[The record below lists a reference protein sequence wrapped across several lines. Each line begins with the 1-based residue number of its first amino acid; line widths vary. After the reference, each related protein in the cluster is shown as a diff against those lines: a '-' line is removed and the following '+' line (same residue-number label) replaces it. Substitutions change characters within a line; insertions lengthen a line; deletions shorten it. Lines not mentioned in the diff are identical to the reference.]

1 MSGRR
6 LALLGIGLVL
16 VASACNSDAAETTT
30 SGSGERGRT
39 AVIVDYSP
47 TVSDVGG
54 LMYLL
59 AHPDVDVLAVTVPVT
74 GEAGCDLGIE
84 VTLGILAM
92 HDRADIPVACDP
104 RKPASARS
112 WPAEFLAGNE
122 ELASGLPASTATA
135 SGSTAGDLI
144 AETAEAAGTP
154 VTIYAV
160 APLTNLARA
169 LGDHPD
175 LAGEIEEIVIM
186 GGAVDVPGNVPD
198 TAAEWNL
205 WIDASAAS
213 AVFESEVPI
222 TLVPLDAT
230 NQVPVPI
237 WYEQA
242 LAEVHQSDAIVY
254 LSRMVETFPAVT
266 SGFFYLWDELAAS
279 VAGDEETVTTENMN
293 VAVDEFGATVE
304 DASARPLT
312 VATAVG
318 DPTGFTTHLLSVLA
332 GRPVETPGPTSEGDG
347 SPPDTVVSTTPAD
360 AVLAFWLSHALQGD
374 PSAASSVV
382 APGAAWIEGFG
393 ASPEEWIDGSDPFD
407 AVDIA
412 VSCGADGQVAEC
424 NATWTDAWI
433 APIPDLELGRLRI
446 EADVTEGTIVAFRT
460 LEFSNDVVS
469 AFGDHLAWLEA
480 EQPEAFARDCA
491 PEPTAQPCSAL
502 LVATVADWVA
512 AR

>member
-1 MSGRR
+1 MSSRR
-6 LALLGIGLVL
+6 FALLGIGLVL
-16 VASACNSDAAETTT
+16 VASACNSSAPETAT
-30 SGSGERGRT
+30 SGGGERDRT

-59 AHPDVDVLAVTVPVT
+59 AHPEVDVLAVTVPVT

-92 HDRADIPVACDP
+92 HDRDDIPVACDP
-104 RKPASARS
+104 RMPASARS
-112 WPAEFLAGNE
+112 WPPEFLTGNE
-122 ELASGLPASTATA
+122 GLTSGLPASTATA
-135 SGSTAGDLI
+135 SESTAGDLI
-144 AETAEAAGTP
+144 AETAAAADAP

-169 LGDHPD
+169 LGEHPD
-175 LAGEIEEIVIM
+175 LAGHVEEVVIM
-186 GGAVDVPGNVPD
+186 GGAVGVPGNVPE
-198 TAAEWNL
+198 TGAEWNI

-213 AVFESEVPI
+213 AVFESEVPV

-230 NQVPVPI
+230 NHVPVPI

-242 LAEVHQSDAIVY
+242 LAEAPQSDAIVY
-254 LSRMVETFPAVT
+254 LSRMVKTFPAVT
-266 SGFFYLWDELAAS
+266 SGFYLWDELAAS
-279 VAGDEETVTTENMN
+279 VAGGEETVTTENMN
-293 VAVDEFGATVE
+293 VTVDESGATVA
-304 DASARPLT
+304 DASASPLT

-318 DPTGFTTHLLSVLA
+318 DPTGFTTHFLSVLA
-332 GRPVETPGPTSEGDG
+332 GRPVATPGPTTEGAG
-347 SPPDTVVSTTPAD
+347 SPPDTVLSTTPPD

-382 APGAAWIEGFG
+382 APGTAWIEGFG
-393 ASPEEWIDGSDPFD
+393 ASAEEWIDGSEPFD

-412 VSCGADGQVAEC
+412 VSCGADGQVAVC

-433 APIPDLELGRLRI
+433 APIPDIDLGRLRM
-446 EADVTEGTIVAFRT
+446 EADVTEGTVVAFRT
-460 LEFSNDVVS
+460 LEFSNDVVT

-480 EQPEAFARDCA
+480 KQPEAFARDCA
-491 PEPTAQPCSAL
+491 TAPTAEPCSAL
-502 LVATVADWVA
+502 LVATVADWIA